1 MARCAMTASFTP
13 PSYSSAPDV
22 NWTTADLCD
31 TCMGQADWDL
41 RVLPPVFRA
50 FGGRSWYFG
59 QVVAVPSPTAD
70 GALSLAGLLAEPG
83 QGRVLVVDG
92 LDSATHAILGDR
104 MAGMGVQ
111 NGWSG
116 VLVNGHVRDT
126 PVLARMPLGVH
137 ALGAMPNRPAAMAPA
152 QAGEQVQIQGVTVR
166 TGDWLY
172 ADTDGVIVLA
182 RRHAPVGG

>member
-1 MARCAMTASFTP
+1 MKQGFAAREVGGTL
-13 PSYSSAPDV
+13 V
-22 NWTTADLCD
+22 I
-31 TCMGQADWDL
+31 
-41 RVLPPVFRA
+41 RA
-50 FGGRSWYFG
+50 VGRG
-59 QVVAVPSPTAD
+59 KMRP
-70 GALSLAGLLAEPG
+70 
-83 QGRVLVVDG
+83 
-92 LDSATHAILGDR
+92 HAILGDR

-152 QAGEQVQIQGVTVR
+152 QAGEHVRIQGVTVR

>member
-1 MARCAMTASFTP
+1 MTAPFTP

-31 TCMGQADWDL
+31 ACMGQADWDL

-50 FGGRSWYFG
+50 YGGRSWYFG
-59 QVVAVPSPTAD
+59 QVVAVPSPSAD
-70 GALSLAGLLAEPG
+70 GALSLAALLAEPG
-83 QGRVLVVDG
+83 LGRVLVVDG
-92 LDSATHAILGDR
+92 MGSEAHAILGDR

-116 VLVNGHVRDT
+116 VLVNGRVRDT
-126 PVLARMPLGVH
+126 PLLARMPLGIH

-152 QAGEQVQIQGVTVR
+152 SAGTQVDIQGVNVR
-166 TGDWLY
+166 TGEWLY

-182 RRHAPVGG
+182 RRHAPAPA

>member
-1 MARCAMTASFTP
+1 MTATFTP
-13 PSYSSAPDV
+13 PSYSNAPDV

-31 TCMGQADWDL
+31 ACMGPDDWGL

-59 QVVAVPSPTAD
+59 QIVAVPSPTAD
-70 GALSLAGLLAEPG
+70 GALSLAPLLAEPG
-83 QGRVLVVDG
+83 AGRVLVVDG
-92 LDSATHAILGDR
+92 LGSAAHAIIGDR
-104 MAGMGVQ
+104 MAGMAVQ

-126 PVLARMPLGVH
+126 SVLARMPLGVH
-137 ALGAMPNRPAAMAPA
+137 ALGAAPNRPAAMAPA
-152 QAGEQVQIQGVTVR
+152 QAGTQVQIQGINVR

-182 RRHAPVGG
+182 RRHAPAGN